1 MREVWRNM
9 HWLKAQDS
17 ASNTAQSTSVILHS
31 DTAIDNSNTKQEWQM
46 QMESGFDKSDNSIS
60 LRGPR
65 RYGRELL
72 KIFNHF
78 VKAARCCLT
87 LEEGECHMDQKIAK
101 TLKWDEEGSGSCNNS
116 YLMYCNFHT
125 FFCLSLSGGYVESS
139 NPKQDGR
146 ESAREWERG
155 CVMDWTLS
163 DNCIEAYSIYCLLP
177 ICSPPVNTQ

>member
-1 MREVWRNM
+1 
-9 HWLKAQDS
+9 
-17 ASNTAQSTSVILHS
+17 
-31 DTAIDNSNTKQEWQM
+31 M

-65 RYGRELL
+65 RYGHELF

-101 TLKWDEEGSGSCNNS
+101 TLKWDEEGSGSCNNF

-125 FFCLSLSGGYVESS
+125 FFCLSLSGGYVESY
-139 NPKQDGR
+139 NPKQDERQRER
-146 ESAREWERG
+146 ESERLLIIG
-155 CVMDWTLS
+155 LMPANNAVCWMNDWMNNHSLWNTW
-163 DNCIEAYSIYCLLP
+163 SILYVS
-177 ICSPPVNTQ
+177 CSIWLHFIKIIHNDLTDHLTIPTIHNMLFLFKKDVTTGW